1 MIMNLK
7 LSTLTMRKLYIRYLI
22 FSATALS
29 VFHFTEPD
37 DPIYKLQKAIGN
49 VRGSDGA
56 SQALT
61 GLKEQWNKIP
71 FRDRLA
77 VTMTLQVASRQIGN
91 FANAGDDPIG
101 AIQGAAIM
109 VGQFGAL
116 LGPGGQAAAIAL
128 SFVSGFLS
136 LFGKGGKEQ
145 KSIGQIVRDEIDE
158 ALAAFS
164 KQTLTNQASGV
175 VRAFT
180 VSKAYADSLAGS
192 GKTLTVNQAKSLQ
205 VNVPLFHG
213 MPFMGTLASE
223 IERLLNAN
231 EVDDA
236 KKTLKYIELYV
247 KMAVLKDMIMQ
258 EVASLLPEE
267 LEPNRQALLKSQE
280 RLRLQHRE
288 LIRFLRDGVVGM
300 AALGYFD
307 PDVYPITD
315 SFMTSVLKLPDYD
328 RSLAGSKWCLTPH
341 IPCQK
346 LLPISRHSYGVDE
359 DEVRLKMDPYYVSRP
374 SSKSSCIWKLIPHGN
389 NLYTVEIGDGKY
401 LSLDPKSEGKVVTTA
416 KADLWEID
424 GAHKKRY
431 EFLIFPMS

>member
-1 MIMNLK
+1 MSEI
-7 LSTLTMRKLYIRYLI
+7 YIRYRLLQLQMLYL
-22 FSATALS
+22 LS
-29 VFHFTEPD
+29 ISEPD
-37 DPIYKLQKAIGN
+37 DPIYKLQKAISN
-49 VRGSDGA
+49 VRGADGA
-56 SQALT
+56 SKALT
-61 GLKEQWNKIP
+61 GLKEQWSGIA
-71 FRDRLA
+71 FRDRAAVLA
-77 VTMTLQVASRQIGN
+77 TLQVAALNIGS
-91 FANAGDDPIG
+91 FANAADDPIG

-116 LGPGGQAAAIAL
+116 LGPGGQVAAIVL

-145 KSIGQIVRDEIDE
+145 KSIGQIVREEIDD
-158 ALAAFS
+158 ALAEFS
-164 KQTLTNQASGV
+164 EQTLTNQASGV

-180 VSKAYADSLAGS
+180 VSKVYVDSLAES
-192 GKTLTVNQAKSLQ
+192 GKRLTVDQANSLE
-205 VNVPLFHG
+205 VNVPLYYG

-223 IERLLNAN
+223 IDRLLKAN

-247 KMAVLKDMIMQ
+247 KMAILKDVIMQ
-258 EVASLLPEE
+258 EVATLLPEE
-267 LEPNRQALLKSQE
+267 LEPNRQALLTSLE
-280 RLRLQHRE
+280 RLRLLHRD
-288 LIRFLRDGVVGM
+288 LLRFLRDGGVGVV
-300 AALGYFD
+300 ALSYFD

-401 LSLDPKSEGKVVTTA
+401 LSLDPESKGKVVTSA

-424 GAHKKRY
+424 GVHKKRY
-431 EFLIFPMS
+431 EFLLCSVP